1 MISILRV
8 WVVATV
14 DSGRIQGMKVLIKS
28 RCREDLYRA
37 TTNIKPPQPQTL
49 RASTASKEVATT
61 SSQQS
66 NDSAFKAQIPNKSI
80 DPFS

>member
-37 TTNIKPPQPQTL
+37 TTTIITTAPQ
-49 RASTASKEVATT
+49 ATAIFNLS
-61 SSQQS
+61 
-66 NDSAFKAQIPNKSI
+66 
-80 DPFS
+80 